1 MKRFVILTAVVAF
14 IMSTPLLLAQ
24 APPQA
29 PAQKAKFIPPV
40 KGFATIDVQR
50 GPSKRVGKEIVT
62 VVKVKNTSKGS
73 INLLRIEQYWYSR
86 DSKQVSFVD
95 YRHRKAPIQPG
106 EVVEITLSAPNNPE
120 ISHDTMIFS
129 HANGKAEA
137 RQVKKIE

>member
-40 KGFATIDVQR
+40 KGFATIDVLR
-50 GPSKRVGKEIVT
+50 VPSKRVGKNIQT
-62 VVKVKNTSKGS
+62 VIKVKNTSKGS

-86 DSKQVSFVD
+86 DSKQVSFAD
-95 YRHRKAPIQPG
+95 YRHKKAPIQPG
-106 EVVEITLSAPNNPE
+106 EVVEITLSAPDNPQ
-120 ISHDTMIFS
+120 ISHDTLIFS

>member
-1 MKRFVILTAVVAF
+1 MKRFAILTVVVAF
-14 IMSTPLLLAQ
+14 ILSTPLLLAQ

-40 KGFATIDVQR
+40 KGFATLDVQR

-106 EVVEITLSAPNNPE
+106 EVVEITLSAPNSPE

>member
-1 MKRFVILTAVVAF
+1 MKRFTILTAVVAF